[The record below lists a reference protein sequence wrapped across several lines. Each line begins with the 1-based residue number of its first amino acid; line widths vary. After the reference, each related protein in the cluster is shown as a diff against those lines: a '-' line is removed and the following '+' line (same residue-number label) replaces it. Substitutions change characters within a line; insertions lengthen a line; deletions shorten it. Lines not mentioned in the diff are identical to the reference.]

1 MIKEELTMKKFWVC
15 SYWCRWSEWAV
26 ITCTA
31 KFKAPANGSYRS
43 ARSHRSLPSQLRELS
58 TSRSSVKSILL
69 KCVQESIRAPEI
81 HDSLVNHRR
90 GPDRAHRKNS
100 IARHPGNHE
109 NRAAAQEFAL
119 WPEHGW
125 SAYVWSHCCVAHDR
139 CVAGVLPACAP
150 RDESRS
156 AGGAAIRM

>member
-1 MIKEELTMKKFWVC
+1 MIAE
-15 SYWCRWSEWAV
+15 RSEWAV

-90 GPDRAHRKNS
+90 GPDRAHRKT
-100 IARHPGNHE
+100 
-109 NRAAAQEFAL
+109 
-119 WPEHGW
+119 
-125 SAYVWSHCCVAHDR
+125 
-139 CVAGVLPACAP
+139 
-150 RDESRS
+150 RS
-156 AGGAAIRM
+156 AAIENCFCNSLGSPPISKHVDK